1 MNFYLTVIFGL
12 TIGIAAVAGL
22 AKMHQAERG
31 YLPFLLLLC
40 IGFGNELT
48 SIYFTY
54 RYHNNIINYNIY
66 LLVEALIILWQFR
79 KWRLFQRRQKLYSS
93 LQVLFVLAW
102 CTESFI
108 LSDIYN
114 FNRYSLILFSFF
126 IVALSIFQI
135 AYMIFFETNNLL
147 QHARFIICVGFVV
160 FFCAQIITES
170 IGLYGLHL
178 SKDFRTHVQTLFEYV
193 NLFTNLLF
201 ILAVLWMPTKPRYIL
216 QLQSASVVSAH

>member
-1 MNFYLTVIFGL
+1 MNFYLTAIFSL
-12 TIGIAAVAGL
+12 TIGIGALAGL
-22 AKMHQAERG
+22 AKMHRAEKG

-40 IGFGNELT
+40 IGFGNELI
-48 SIYFTY
+48 SIYFAY

-66 LLVEALIILWQFR
+66 VLIEALIIVWQFR
-79 KWRLFQRRQKLYSS
+79 RWKLFQERHGLYSG
-93 LQVLFVLAW
+93 LQLFFIMAW
-102 CTESFI
+102 CSESFI

-114 FNRYSLILFSFF
+114 FNRYSLILFSFI
-126 IVALSIFQI
+126 IVILSIFQI

-178 SKDFRTHVQTLFEYV
+178 SREFRVQVQTLFSYV

-201 ILAVLWMPTKPRYIL
+201 IIAVIWMPTKPRYIL
-216 QLQSASVVSAH
+216 QLQSASVV